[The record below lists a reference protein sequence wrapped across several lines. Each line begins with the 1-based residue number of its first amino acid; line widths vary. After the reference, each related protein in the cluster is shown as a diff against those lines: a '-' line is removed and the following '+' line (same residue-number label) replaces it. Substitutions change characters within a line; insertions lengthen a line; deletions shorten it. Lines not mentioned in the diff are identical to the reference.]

1 MATLTKRE
9 IVIQI
14 SNESGL
20 IQKDVLTVVQRTLDI
35 IADTLAKG
43 DTVELRNFG
52 VFEVRLTKSKVGR
65 NPKVPNSE
73 VKIPPAATVKFKTG
87 KLLKERLEKLTPTLK
102 RQE

>member
-14 SNESGL
+14 SNESGMT
-20 IQKDVLTVVQRTLDI
+20 QKDVLTVVQRTLNV
-35 IADTLAKG
+35 IADTLANG
-43 DTVELRNFG
+43 DSVEIRNFG
-52 VFEVRLTKSKVGR
+52 VFDVRLTKSKVGR

-87 KLLKERLEKLTPTLK
+87 KLLKERLEKLTPSLK
-102 RQE
+102 RKA